1 MAKKSETL
9 RQRDKAQDDFIA
21 LKKMRA
27 GEMDPGPKPSEEAVM
42 PMTIRQKIA
51 NFFYHYKLAVIIGS
65 FLAVVFIIL
74 MVDLIQR
81 PDYDSKVVVF
91 SYDSSYSAFNQQ
103 IADYFEQYYTD
114 VNGNGKVQIASIDCS
129 YDKREE
135 GEGKNSKL
143 TQLHSMVSVEAD
155 ALIYLMDEES
165 IKHFDNLETE
175 LFKMENAVM
184 LPDSFY
190 EYIET
195 EGLITPETKLF
206 AVMREVDGTLIEG
219 ENAEAIEAARAVIE
233 KLRAEAE

>member
-1 MAKKSETL
+1 
-9 RQRDKAQDDFIA
+9 
-21 LKKMRA
+21 
-27 GEMDPGPKPSEEAVM
+27 
-42 PMTIRQKIA
+42 
-51 NFFYHYKLAVIIGS
+51 
-65 FLAVVFIIL
+65 

-165 IKHFDNLETE
+165 IKHFDNLETK